1 MSGPDDGGVLV
12 VKAVDC
18 VLLCLGLATLWI
30 ASRSFVRNLQ
40 APPAVPAPHRARKV
54 D

>member
-1 MSGPDDGGVLV
+1 MSPEGGVLP
-12 VKAVDC
+12 VKAVDF

-30 ASRSFVRNLQ
+30 ASRSFVRNLGGPPG
-40 APPAVPAPHRARKV
+40 APTTHRARKA

>member
-1 MSGPDDGGVLV
+1 MSSPEVQGGVLP
-12 VKAVDC
+12 VKAVDF

-30 ASRSFVRNLQ
+30 ASRSFVRNLG
-40 APPAVPAPHRARKV
+40 PPPHRARKA